1 MATFIH
7 KEEREEIVSFPN
19 LAPTGKLLSILSY
32 PIVKYD
38 TNVMHIFRAFSINV
52 WILLIFSYLL
62 IIFLNIIIM
71 YGSNIRIKYNIAI
84 DYLSILLGKGNI

>member
-7 KEEREEIVSFPN
+7 KEEREELVSFPY
-19 LAPTGKLLSILSY
+19 LVPTGKLLSILSY

-38 TNVMHIFRAFSINV
+38 TNILHFFRAFSINV
-52 WILLIFSYLL
+52 WISLIFSYLL
-62 IIFLNIIIM
+62 MIFLNIIIM
-71 YGSNIRIKYNIAI
+71 RGLNIRIKYNIAI

>member
-1 MATFIH
+1 MATFIY

-19 LAPTGKLLSILSY
+19 LVPTGKLLSILSY

-38 TNVMHIFRAFSINV
+38 ANVMHIFRTFSINV

-62 IIFLNIIIM
+62 MIFLNIIIM